1 VALALNPRA
10 TNELK
15 PAYIGSQ
22 LDMKGNPN
30 MNSKK
35 KLLAVDDNP
44 DNIAIIEELFQE
56 KYDLKTALGGEEALQ
71 IALDFN
77 PDIILLDIMMPGMD
91 GYEVCQRLREYPSL
105 VETKII
111 MVTAKGALEDRV
123 KGYEVGANDFI
134 TKPFA
139 EENIRESV
147 EFFL

>member
-1 VALALNPRA
+1 MNRF
-10 TNELK
+10 E
-15 PAYIGSQ
+15 PAYTALK
-22 LDMKGNPN
+22 LDMKGNTN
-30 MNSKK
+30 MKAKS

-56 KYDLKTALGGEEALQ
+56 KYDLRTASRGEEALT
-71 IALDFN
+71 IALDFQ

-105 VETKII
+105 AETKII

-139 EENIRESV
+139 EENILESV

>member
-1 VALALNPRA
+1 M
-10 TNELK
+10 E
-15 PAYIGSQ
+15 
-22 LDMKGNPN
+22 
-30 MNSKK
+30 KK

-44 DNIAIIEELFQE
+44 DNIAIMEELFE
-56 KYDLKTALGGEEALQ
+56 DKYDLRTASGGEEALQ
-71 IALDFN
+71 IATDFQ

-91 GYEVCQRLREYPSL
+91 GYEVCRRLRDCPSL
-105 VETKII
+105 IDTKII

-139 EENIRESV
+139 EENILESV

>member
-1 VALALNPRA
+1 
-10 TNELK
+10 
-15 PAYIGSQ
+15 
-22 LDMKGNPN
+22 MKA
-30 MNSKK
+30 KK

-56 KYDLKTALGGEEALQ
+56 KYDLRTASRGEEALK
-71 IALDFN
+71 IALDFQ

-105 VETKII
+105 AETKII

-123 KGYEVGANDFI
+123 KGYEAGANDFI

-139 EENIRESV
+139 EENILESV

>member
-1 VALALNPRA
+1 
-10 TNELK
+10 
-15 PAYIGSQ
+15 
-22 LDMKGNPN
+22 MKAN
-30 MNSKK
+30 K

-44 DNIAIIEELFQE
+44 DNIAIIEELFQA
-56 KYDLKTALGGEEALQ
+56 KYDLRTASTGEEALK
-71 IALDFN
+71 IAMDFQ

-105 VETKII
+105 ADTKII

-134 TKPFA
+134 IKPFT
-139 EENIRESV
+139 EENILESV

>member
-1 VALALNPRA
+1 
-10 TNELK
+10 
-15 PAYIGSQ
+15 
-22 LDMKGNPN
+22 MKGNPN
-30 MNSKK
+30 MEAKK

-44 DNIAIIEELFQE
+44 DNTAIVEELFQE
-56 KYDLKTALGGEEALQ
+56 TYDLRTASTGEEALK
-71 IALDFN
+71 IALDFQ

-105 VETKII
+105 AETKII

-139 EENIRESV
+139 EENILESV

>member
-1 VALALNPRA
+1 MSKL
-10 TNELK
+10 E
-15 PAYIGSQ
+15 PAYAAPK
-22 LDMKGNPN
+22 LDMKGNPD
-30 MNSKK
+30 MKAMK

-56 KYDLKTALGGEEALQ
+56 KYDLRTASRGEEALT
-71 IALDFN
+71 IALDFQ

-91 GYEVCQRLREYPSL
+91 GYEVCRQLREYPSL
-105 VETKII
+105 AETKII

-139 EENIRESV
+139 EENILESV